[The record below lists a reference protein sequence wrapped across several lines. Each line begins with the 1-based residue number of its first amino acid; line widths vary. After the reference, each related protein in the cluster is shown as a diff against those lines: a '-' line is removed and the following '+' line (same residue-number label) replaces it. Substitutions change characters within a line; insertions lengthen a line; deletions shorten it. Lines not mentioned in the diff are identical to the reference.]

1 MQSPYQKRSLMKTI
15 ILNQPEQFELTQ
27 TAEPDALAPG
37 EALVRVQRIGV
48 CGTDLHAFRGRQ
60 PFFSYPRIL
69 GHELGV
75 EVVEVGP
82 NDAGIQAGDR
92 CSVEPY
98 LNCGQCI
105 ACRRGRTNCC
115 TALKVLGVSTDGGM
129 REYIKLPIHK
139 LHKSDKLTVDQLA
152 LVETLCI
159 GAHAVSRAQ
168 PERDEVTLVIGAG
181 PIGLTVIEGLKPLTS
196 NIIVMDVNEGR
207 LDFCRREL
215 EVPYTINALKNPT
228 EQLRQLTNGD
238 MPTLIFEATG
248 NVASMHQSFS
258 YAAHGSKLVL
268 VGLVQGEITFNDPEF
283 HRHEM
288 TLLSSRNAVAA
299 DFKHVIG
306 QMESGSIDTTPWITH
321 RAPFESVIDTFPTW
335 LDPATGVIKALI
347 EV

>member
-1 MQSPYQKRSLMKTI
+1 MKTI
-15 ILNQPEQFELTQ
+15 VLNQPEHFELTQ
-27 TAEPDALAPG
+27 TAEPDALAAG

-48 CGTDLHAFRGRQ
+48 CGTDLHAFKGRQ

-75 EVVEVGP
+75 EVVEVGT
-82 NDAGIQAGDR
+82 NELGIKVGDR

-98 LNCGQCI
+98 MNCGHCI

-115 TALKVLGVSTDGGM
+115 ATLKVLGVSTDGGM

-139 LHKSDKLTVDQLA
+139 LHKSDTLALEQLA

-159 GAHAVSRAQ
+159 GAHAVSRGQ
-168 PERDEVTLVIGAG
+168 PDKDEVTLVIGAG
-181 PIGLTVIEGLKPLTS
+181 PIGLTVIEALKPLTS

-215 EVPYTINALKNPT
+215 EVPYTIHALENPA
-228 EQLRQLTNGD
+228 EKLSELTNGD

-248 NVASMHQSFS
+248 NPASMHQSFS
-258 YAAHGSKLVL
+258 YAAQGSKLVM
-268 VGLVQGEITFNDPEF
+268 VGLIQGDITFNDPEF

-288 TLLSSRNAVAA
+288 TLLSSRNAIAA
-299 DFKHVIG
+299 DFKRVIG
-306 QMESGSIDTTPWITH
+306 YMEAGTIDTTPWITH
-321 RAPFESVIDTFPTW
+321 RAAFEDVIETFPTW
-335 LDPATGVIKALI
+335 LDPANGVIKAMI